1 MSSDSLCRKLETCF
15 TTIALAISL
24 VSTKR
29 RADIVMKANIRAA
42 DKPMPK
48 TIHQAIDLTKNSAI
62 KLNKSVMKNTRIKK
76 SPFKKTLKPDSIELL
91 RNALLVEINKVVTK
105 AIRKAKPANKRI
117 PIKIANLVSMVTTN
131 CWSTSP

>member
-1 MSSDSLCRKLETCF
+1 
-15 TTIALAISL
+15 
-24 VSTKR
+24 
-29 RADIVMKANIRAA
+29 MKANKSPA
-42 DKPMPK
+42 DKPIPR
-48 TIHQAIDLTKNSAI
+48 TIHQVIDLMKKRAI

-76 SPFKKTLKPDSIELL
+76 RPFKKTPKPDSIELL

-117 PIKIANLVSMVTTN
+117 PIKIANLVSIVITS